1 MPTVEPWMDKESEGS
16 VQGAGHSA
24 ERIRRGRPEYKDEGI
39 VLRTYKLGES
49 DKILRILTREHGKVS
64 AVAKGVRKTSS
75 RLGARVEPLTRAR
88 LFLHRGRTLDTVKQV
103 EILTSFQEV
112 REDLGLFV
120 KASSMA
126 ELADSIAA
134 DYEANPRLFDLLL
147 LGLQLLKEYPGRA
160 EFALA
165 FYEFKVM
172 GSEGFELM
180 VGGCAN
186 CGGDLGEDI
195 SFSLRLG
202 GFICG
207 ECTSGRFVDTG
218 KLIRVSPG
226 CAGLLSWMAAHR
238 LGEWP
243 GEPLEDA
250 TIESGLLMGK
260 VLEHWME
267 REFRSHR
274 VARAM
279 PGAAGEIVTGG

>member
-1 MPTVEPWMDKESEGS
+1 MQEQHAGPAGSGGQPTGRSRR
-16 VQGAGHSA
+16 AG
-24 ERIRRGRPEYKDEGI
+24 PEYKDEGI

-49 DKILRILTREHGKVS
+49 DKILRVLTREHGKVS

-75 RLGARVEPLTRAR
+75 RFGARVEPLTRAR

-103 EILTSFQEV
+103 EILTSFQEL
-112 REDLGLFV
+112 RDDLDLFV
-120 KASSMA
+120 KASSMG
-126 ELADSIAA
+126 ELADSITAE
-134 DYEANPRLFDLLL
+134 YEPNPRLFDLLL
-147 LGLQLLKEYPGRA
+147 LGLQLLREYPARA
-160 EFALA
+160 AFASA
-165 FYEFKVM
+165 FFEFKVM
-172 GSEGFELM
+172 GAEGFELM

-186 CGGDLGEDI
+186 CAGPLGEDV

-207 ECTSGRFVDTG
+207 DCRSARFVDTG

-226 CAGLLSWMAAHR
+226 CADLLAWMGPHR

-243 GEPLEDA
+243 GEVYQGASSEA
-250 TIESGLLMGK
+250 GMLMGK

-279 PGAAGEIVTGG
+279 PGPAGNSSPSGGTDV